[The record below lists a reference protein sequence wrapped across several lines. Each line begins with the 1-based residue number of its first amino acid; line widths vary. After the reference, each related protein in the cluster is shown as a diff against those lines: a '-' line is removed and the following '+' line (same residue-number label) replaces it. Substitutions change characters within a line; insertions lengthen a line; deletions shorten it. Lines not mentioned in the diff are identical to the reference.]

1 MDSEL
6 STIERLNLSRNAAEL
21 RLAIEELCGDSGP
34 ILNITLICSSNQ
46 NRDQTMCVID
56 FYPDNPN
63 INLFAIKSGG
73 RIFGYHSVV
82 FNLTLPAEFGCVKG
96 FPTDSPACSC
106 TLHRNHKP

>member
-1 MDSEL
+1 MDSTL
-6 STIERLNLSRNAAEL
+6 SPIERLNLSRNSAEL

-46 NRDQTMCVID
+46 NKDQTMCVID
-56 FYPDNPN
+56 FYPDNQN
-63 INLFAIKSGG
+63 INLFAMNSGG

-82 FNLTLPAEFGCVKG
+82 FNLTLSPEFGCVKG
-96 FPTDSPACSC
+96 FPTNSPACSC